1 MELSAEKYPPEQV
14 MRAQRYQARHGDTDI
29 RAVAGYF
36 MAEQRTDD
44 GIHIIT
50 RPSLEKLMDRL
61 EEAGNDGPG
70 TVARAGQA

>member
-14 MRAQRYQARHGDTDI
+14 MRAQRYQREHGDTDI

-36 MAEQRTDD
+36 MCEQRTDD
-44 GIHIIT
+44 GIYIIT

-61 EEAGNDGPG
+61 EEAG
-70 TVARAGQA
+70 Q